1 MKVCK
6 KSIVTLLIFEVQS
19 QNFFDLI
26 KLDLICYTFF
36 SVSLA
41 TLYSNQTTYIIQS
54 RDRQLINKMQNSIES
69 KRHYVHCTFVLRSVT
84 YYYINIVIDVI
95 FINQL
100 LRFLEKV
107 NEKSKTLS

>member
-1 MKVCK
+1 MSSLV
-6 KSIVTLLIFEVQS
+6 SLVTLH
-19 QNFFDLI
+19 
-26 KLDLICYTFF
+26 
-36 SVSLA
+36 
-41 TLYSNQTTYIIQS
+41 SNQTTYIIQS
-54 RDRQLINKMQNSIES
+54 IYRHLINKMQNSIVS
-69 KRHYVHCTFVLRSVT
+69 KSHYVHCTFVLRSVT